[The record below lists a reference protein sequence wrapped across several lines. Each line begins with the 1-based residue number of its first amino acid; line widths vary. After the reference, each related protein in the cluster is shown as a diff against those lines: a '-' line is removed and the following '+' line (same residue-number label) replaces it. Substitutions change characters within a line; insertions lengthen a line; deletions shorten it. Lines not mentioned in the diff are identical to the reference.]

1 MIAIPALEKM
11 RKAFKLSN
19 MTVKERVLY
28 FAWYSTHSLT
38 GNQKNPKFYNDMFLH
53 TEGWRVD
60 GAPFQCSLISFL
72 I

>member
-28 FAWYSTHSLT
+28 FVWYSTYSLT
-38 GNQKNPKFYNDMFLH
+38 GNQKKTQIL
-53 TEGWRVD
+53 E
-60 GAPFQCSLISFL
+60 
-72 I
+72 